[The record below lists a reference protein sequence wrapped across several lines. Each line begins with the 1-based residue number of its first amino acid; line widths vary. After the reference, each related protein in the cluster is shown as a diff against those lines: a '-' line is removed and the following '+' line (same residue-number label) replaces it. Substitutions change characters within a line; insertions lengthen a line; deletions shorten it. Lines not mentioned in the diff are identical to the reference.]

1 MDLPLGPG
9 ELIAGKYRVERQ
21 LGDGGM
27 GVVVAAV
34 HVKLAERRAIKIM
47 RPEIAVSA
55 ESTRRFLREAQAAA
69 RLKSEHVAR
78 VYDVDELDGGVPYMV
93 MEYLDGADLAALLA
107 TTGALPVSEA
117 TLYIRQACEAL
128 AEAHAAGLVHRD
140 IKPSN
145 LFLTRRADGSPMIKV
160 LDFGIAK
167 AVMSDEAAKRSA
179 LTARG
184 LLLGT
189 AHYMSPE
196 QMEGA
201 ADIDARTDIWSLGV
215 TLYELI
221 SGKLPF
227 DADTFMKLY
236 GLITEVDP
244 RPLAEVLPDRPP
256 ELEALIHRC
265 LAKHRDE
272 RPASAMELAEALRP
286 FSPGAV
292 TDASPARDLVAAQ
305 ARSRAPTEVAPAID
319 AKAAT
324 SLDMEV
330 DTHARRAAP
339 LAPTTPPSGEVD
351 RAPLAQRPLAPRR
364 VPIAAAVVF
373 AVSAAAA
380 LVVVRAGLSP
390 SPSSSAEPP
399 PAAASPLPARGDVAP
414 PVDAGPSATAPLVE
428 PAAPAPLAGS
438 AAPSSASAK
447 PAPRPRAS
455 AIAPRAS
462 AAPSVAPRP
471 AAPSRTE
478 VVIP

>member
-93 MEYLDGADLAALLA
+93 MEYLDGADLAAVLA
-107 TTGALPVSEA
+107 TAGALPVSEA

-145 LFLTRRADGSPMIKV
+145 LFLTRRADGSPTIKV

-167 AVMSDEAAKRSA
+167 AVMSDESAKKSA

-286 FSPGAV
+286 FSPGKV
-292 TDASPARDLVAAQ
+292 TDASPARDLAAAQ
-305 ARSRAPTEVAPAID
+305 ARARAPTEIAPAID

-324 SLDMEV
+324 SLDVDV

-339 LAPTTPPSGEVD
+339 LAPTSGELD
-351 RAPLAQRPLAPRR
+351 RAPLAQPPVAPRR

-373 AVSAAAA
+373 TVSAAVA
-380 LVVVRAGLSP
+380 LVVARSGLSP
-390 SPSSSAEPP
+390 SPSSSAEPL
-399 PAAASPLPARGDVAP
+399 PAVASPLPARGDVAP
-414 PVDAGPSATAPLVE
+414 PLDAGPSASAPLVE
-428 PAAPAPLAGS
+428 PAASAPLAGS
-438 AAPSSASAK
+438 AVPSSASVK